1 MSVELVDPRGTVVA
15 VDHGLAPRAG
25 RRGRPGRAGP
35 AGVTIGFLVN
45 EATRHQGPDFFGYTL
60 ALETQ
65 LRSRLPVVD
74 VHRACKPLL
83 SRPAGDDLLATYR
96 SCSGVV
102 NGLAK

>member
-1 MSVELVDPRGTVVA
+1 MSERSVELVDPRGTVVVETA
-15 VDHGLAPRAG
+15 ALAPRGAAPSSD
-25 RRGRPGRAGP
+25 RG
-35 AGVTIGFLVN
+35 AGVHLGFLVN

-60 ALETQ
+60 ALEEA
-65 LRSRLPVVD
+65 LRSRLPVAD

-96 SCSGVV
+96 TCSGVV

>member
-1 MSVELVDPRGTVVA
+1 MTPLELVDPRGTVVVTTA
-15 VDHGLAPRAG
+15 ELAPRRAMP
-25 RRGRPGRAGP
+25 PG
-35 AGVTIGFLVN
+35 GVELGFLVN

-60 ALETQ
+60 ALEEG
-65 LRSRLPVVD
+65 LRRRFPVAT

>member
-1 MSVELVDPRGTVVA
+1 VGIRLVDPRGAVVVA
-15 VDHGLAPRAG
+15 TAALAPRHPVP
-25 RRGRPGRAGP
+25 PG
-35 AGVTIGFLVN
+35 GVELGFLVN
-45 EATRHQGPDFFGYTL
+45 EATRHQGPDFFGYTV
-60 ALETQ
+60 ALEDA
-65 LRSRLPVVD
+65 LRARFPVAA